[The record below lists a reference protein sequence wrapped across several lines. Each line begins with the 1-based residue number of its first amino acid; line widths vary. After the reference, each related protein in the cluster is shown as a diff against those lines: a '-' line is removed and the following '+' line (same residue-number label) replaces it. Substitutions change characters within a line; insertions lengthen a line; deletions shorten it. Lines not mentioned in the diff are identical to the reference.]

1 MNFNDI
7 VMKITSRKFLSA
19 IAVIIAGL
27 CMAFDVDRETIES
40 IAGVLTSLIATV
52 VYTVTEASIDKADVQ
67 NKTDERGGE

>member
-7 VMKITSRKFLSA
+7 VTKITSRKFLSA
-19 IAVIIAGL
+19 ITVIIAGL
-27 CMAFDVDRETIES
+27 CMAFDVSSETIES

-52 VYTVTEASIDKADVQ
+52 VYTVTEAALDKADVQ

>member
-7 VMKITSRKFLSA
+7 VTKITSRKFLSA

-40 IAGVLTSLIATV
+40 IGVLTSLIATV

>member
-1 MNFNDI
+1 MTFNDI
-7 VMKITSRKFLSA
+7 VTKITSRKFLSA

-52 VYTVTEASIDKADVQ
+52 VYSLRVSSLVKADVQ